1 MSKDGIPY
9 FKKDGKTY
17 YIKEPAEER
26 IAESLEKLVQLMD
39 YQNKMLTNIAND
51 IRKRK

>member
-1 MSKDGIPY
+1 MSNDGIPY

-17 YIKEPAEER
+17 YVHQPAEER
-26 IAESLEKLVQLMD
+26 IAESLEKLVRLMD
-39 YQNKMLTNIAND
+39 YQNKMLTSIAND